1 MLEELIKTIN
11 EDYDFKR
18 NITHWEKIEAR
29 EGRYADFP
37 EDVDPVIKKIYSGR
51 GISKLYTHQ
60 RKCFDLIRDNKNV
73 AVVTP
78 TASG

>member
-11 EDYDFKR
+11 DDYDFKR

-37 EDVDPVIKKIYSGR
+37 EDVDPVIKRFIQTVEYQNSIHIR
-51 GISKLYTHQ
+51 ENA
-60 RKCFDLIRDNKNV
+60 LIL
-73 AVVTP
+73 
-78 TASG
+78 